1 MKVLRNM
8 LIIFDVDDTLIDT
21 WNYSMQ
27 PQLKRGLN
35 AMVDA
40 GLQVDDV
47 NAAFREV
54 SALNDTTANAT
65 ETYSQFVGNKGAD
78 TTFVQIAMDAYNTPI
93 ESIAIPFLD
102 GAKEVVET
110 LSKTHSLA
118 LVTHGVEA
126 TQQRKIDNV
135 ELDRS
140 LFVSIIVSKK
150 YDKKEHYQKIMG
162 ETGFAA
168 DKIVVIGDKFK
179 SDLLPAKELGMHTVH
194 MKWGRGKVEKNVSP
208 EFSISHL
215 RELLPIIE
223 GLA

>member
-1 MKVLRNM
+1 M

-110 LSKTHSLA
+110 LSKTH
-118 LVTHGVEA
+118 
-126 TQQRKIDNV
+126 
-135 ELDRS
+135 
-140 LFVSIIVSKK
+140 
-150 YDKKEHYQKIMG
+150 
-162 ETGFAA
+162 
-168 DKIVVIGDKFK
+168 
-179 SDLLPAKELGMHTVH
+179 
-194 MKWGRGKVEKNVSP
+194 
-208 EFSISHL
+208 
-215 RELLPIIE
+215 
-223 GLA
+223 